1 MIKYIR
7 KRDGSIVQF
16 DSDKVVAAIRKAGE
30 ASNEFSFKQTRRI
43 AAKVLSIVESLYNS
57 ETPGVE
63 DVQDIVETVLL
74 ESAFKKTAK
83 AYILYREARSQV
95 RNLDKG
101 LDLIDTYV
109 GEQDWRLRENASMS
123 FSLQGMNNYITSA
136 VVAQYWLDRIYNS
149 KIRKAHVN
157 GDIHIHDLNCL
168 SAYCVGWDLMDL
180 LLTGFRGLH
189 SDKVDAGPPKH
200 FGSVLGQMFNFIYT
214 LTGEAAGAQAFS
226 NVDTLLAPFIHYD
239 GLTYKE
245 VRQEIQQLMFNLNV
259 PTRVGYQQPFSNLAF
274 DLTPSP
280 VYKDQ
285 AVIIGGR
292 PVDATYGD
300 FQTEMNMFNMAFA
313 EVMYEGDYSGRPF
326 SFPIPTYNI
335 TKDFDWNNDTFDLIW
350 RMTGKFGTPY
360 FANFVSSDMCPEDTR
375 SMCLTYET
383 LVYIKCKETR
393 ERRKVKI
400 GEFLDKYII
409 SEYEILTSQGYR
421 PIKRKIKRKV
431 NKLIRIVTESGKTLE
446 MSLDHPHLVYV
457 GNNNS
462 LQIVF
467 AKDLKEAYYC
477 SIKQDL
483 RGELKEK
490 IVKVEQIEKEV
501 TVYDVEILNDGTS
514 CNVHDF
520 YANDILTHNCCRLR
534 LDNRKLRKRTGG
546 LFASSPLTGS
556 IGVVTINLPRLGYRC
571 QNEKEFWQELLKLID
586 LAAESLA
593 LKRKTVESLTEK
605 GLYPYS
611 KFYLRT
617 IKERTGAYWTNHFE
631 TIGIVGMNEA
641 CLNLLGCSIAHSDG
655 KEFALKTLKILK
667 NYIEE
672 LNEKNGCLYNLE
684 ATPAEGVS
692 YRLAKIDKQKYPD
705 IITSGTE
712 VPFYTNSTFLP
723 VDTTNDLFEA
733 LDHQE
738 DLQRTYTG
746 GTVFHDF
753 IGEEIKDPQLVK
765 KLVKAIA
772 ENYAIPY
779 FTLTPTFSICPN
791 HGYLYGEQEE
801 CPVCGNET
809 EIFSRVVGYYRPVRR
824 WNDGKQEEFKYRVVY
839 QKFSEKS

>member
-16 DSDKVVAAIRKAGE
+16 DSEKVANAIRKAGE
-30 ASNEFSFKQTRRI
+30 TTGEFGPKRASRI
-43 AAKVLSIVESLYNS
+43 TTKVLSIVESLYS
-57 ETPGVE
+57 SKTPGVE
-63 DVQDIVETVLL
+63 DIQDVVETVLL
-74 ESAFKKTAK
+74 ESAFKETAK

-95 RNLDKG
+95 RDLSKG

-136 VVAQYWLDRIYNS
+136 VVARYWLDRVYNS
-149 KIRKAHVN
+149 KIREAHVN
-157 GDIHIHDLNCL
+157 GDIHIHDLNSL

-189 SDKVDAGPPKH
+189 SGKVDAGPPKH
-200 FGSVLGQMFNFIYT
+200 FGSALGQMFNFIYT

-245 VRQEIQQLMFNLNV
+245 VKQEIQQLMFNLNV
-259 PTRVGYQQPFSNLAF
+259 PTRVGYQQPFSNLTF

-285 AVIIGGR
+285 AVIIGGK

-300 FQTEMNMFNMAFA
+300 FQTEMDMFNIAFA

-335 TKDFDWNNDTFDLIW
+335 TEDFDWNNNILDPIW

-360 FANFVSSDMCPEDTR
+360 FANFVSSDMKPEDTR
-375 SMCLTYET
+375 SM
-383 LVYIKCKETR
+383 
-393 ERRKVKI
+393 
-400 GEFLDKYII
+400 
-409 SEYEILTSQGYR
+409 
-421 PIKRKIKRKV
+421 
-431 NKLIRIVTESGKTLE
+431 
-446 MSLDHPHLVYV
+446 
-457 GNNNS
+457 
-462 LQIVF
+462 
-467 AKDLKEAYYC
+467 
-477 SIKQDL
+477 
-483 RGELKEK
+483 
-490 IVKVEQIEKEV
+490 
-501 TVYDVEILNDGTS
+501 
-514 CNVHDF
+514 
-520 YANDILTHNCCRLR
+520 CCRLR
-534 LDNRKLRKRTGG
+534 LDNRKLTKRTGG

-571 QNEKEFWQELLKLID
+571 QNEEEFWQELLKLVD

-611 KFYLRT
+611 KFYLRL

-641 CLNLLGCSIAHSDG
+641 CLNLLGCSIAHDDG
-655 KEFALKTLKILK
+655 KEFALKTLKMLRD
-667 NYIEE
+667 YIEE

-692 YRLAKIDKQKYPD
+692 YRLAKIDKQKYAD

-723 VDTTNDLFEA
+723 VDATNDLFEA

-738 DLQRTYTG
+738 DLQTTYTG
-746 GTVFHDF
+746 GTVFHGF
-753 IGEEIKDPQLVK
+753 VGEEIKDPQLVK
-765 KLVKAIA
+765 KLVKKIA

-779 FTLTPTFSICPN
+779 FTLTPTFSICPD
-791 HGYLYGEQEE
+791 HGYLSGEQEV
-801 CPVCGNET
+801 CPECGNET
-809 EIFSRVVGYYRPVRR
+809 EVFSRVVGYYRPVKR
-824 WNDGKQEEFKYRVVY
+824 WNDGKQEEFKHRVTYSV
-839 QKFSEKS
+839 

>member
-16 DSDKVVAAIRKAGE
+16 DSEKVANAIKKAGE
-30 ASNEFSFKQTRRI
+30 TTGEFGPKRASRI
-43 AAKVLSIVESLYNS
+43 AAKVLSIVESLYS
-57 ETPGVE
+57 SKTPGVE
-63 DVQDIVETVLL
+63 DIQDVVETVLL
-74 ESAFKKTAK
+74 ESAFKETAK

-95 RNLDKG
+95 RDLSKG

-136 VVAQYWLDRIYNS
+136 VVARYWLDRVYNS
-149 KIRKAHVN
+149 KIREAHVN
-157 GDIHIHDLNCL
+157 GDIHIHDLNSL

-189 SDKVDAGPPKH
+189 SGKVDAGPPKH
-200 FGSVLGQMFNFIYT
+200 FGSALGQMFNFIYT

-245 VRQEIQQLMFNLNV
+245 VKQEIQQLMFNLNV
-259 PTRVGYQQPFSNLAF
+259 PTRVGYQQPFSNLTF

-285 AVIIGGR
+285 AVIIGGK

-300 FQTEMNMFNMAFA
+300 FQTEMDMFNIAFA

-335 TKDFDWNNDTFDLIW
+335 TEDFDWNNNILDPIW

-360 FANFVSSDMCPEDTR
+360 FANFVSSDMKPEDTR
-375 SMCLTYET
+375 SM
-383 LVYIKCKETR
+383 
-393 ERRKVKI
+393 
-400 GEFLDKYII
+400 
-409 SEYEILTSQGYR
+409 
-421 PIKRKIKRKV
+421 
-431 NKLIRIVTESGKTLE
+431 
-446 MSLDHPHLVYV
+446 
-457 GNNNS
+457 
-462 LQIVF
+462 
-467 AKDLKEAYYC
+467 
-477 SIKQDL
+477 
-483 RGELKEK
+483 
-490 IVKVEQIEKEV
+490 
-501 TVYDVEILNDGTS
+501 
-514 CNVHDF
+514 
-520 YANDILTHNCCRLR
+520 CCRLR
-534 LDNRKLRKRTGG
+534 LDNRKLTKRTGG

-571 QNEKEFWQELLKLID
+571 QNEEEFWQELLKLVD

-611 KFYLRT
+611 KFYLRL

-641 CLNLLGCSIAHSDG
+641 CLNLLGCSIAHDDG
-655 KEFALKTLKILK
+655 KEFALKTLKMLRD
-667 NYIEE
+667 YIEE

-692 YRLAKIDKQKYPD
+692 YRLAKIDKQKYAD

-723 VDTTNDLFEA
+723 VDATNDLFEA

-738 DLQRTYTG
+738 DLQTTYTG
-746 GTVFHDF
+746 GTVFHGF
-753 IGEEIKDPQLVK
+753 VGEEIKDPQLVK
-765 KLVKAIA
+765 KLVKKIA
-772 ENYAIPY
+772 ENYTIPY
-779 FTLTPTFSICPN
+779 FTLTPTFSICPD
-791 HGYLYGEQEE
+791 HGYLSGEQEV
-801 CPVCGNET
+801 CPECGNET
-809 EIFSRVVGYYRPVRR
+809 EVFSRVVGYYRPVKR
-824 WNDGKQEEFKYRVVY
+824 WNDGKQEEFKHRVTYSV
-839 QKFSEKS
+839 